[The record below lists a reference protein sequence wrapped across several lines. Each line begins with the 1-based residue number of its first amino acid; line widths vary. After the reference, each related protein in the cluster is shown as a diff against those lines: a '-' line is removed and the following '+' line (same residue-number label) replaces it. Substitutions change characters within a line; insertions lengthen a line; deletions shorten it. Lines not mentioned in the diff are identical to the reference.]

1 MIPEEQEIKPTVVKP
16 EISAEWV
23 AANKMEP
30 DLKVFYDKE
39 RFEKQ
44 VFRREDFALTKDRT
58 PPLDSYDAYMSS
70 FSQLL

>member
-1 MIPEEQEIKPTVVKP
+1 
-16 EISAEWV
+16 
-23 AANKMEP
+23 MEP
-30 DLKVFYDKE
+30 DLKIFYDKE

-44 VFRREDFALTKDRT
+44 IFRREDFSLTKEKC